1 LQAGFK
7 NCDLIQV
14 LINQLVL
21 PATNVEDCI
30 TSITEVKVKDL
41 EQVAVTQKLV
51 KKLLTPGSTLVGHSL
66 NHALAVLKIDHKQ
79 VIDTALLFHNS
90 GSHTRPLATI
100 VNLCKAVWK
109 TGFQREGLNSCMDD
123 VVLPMHLVW
132 HHLQHGASCCVVALL
147 DKNSMNSEECSKTF
161 PSLVESQTALCSAP
175 NLG

>member
-66 NHALAVLKIDHKQ
+66 NHALAGMLSP
-79 VIDTALLFHNS
+79 LLS
-90 GSHTRPLATI
+90 PLFKDSRT
-100 VNLCKAVWK
+100 V
-109 TGFQREGLNSCMDD
+109 
-123 VVLPMHLVW
+123 
-132 HHLQHGASCCVVALL
+132 
-147 DKNSMNSEECSKTF
+147 
-161 PSLVESQTALCSAP
+161 
-175 NLG
+175 